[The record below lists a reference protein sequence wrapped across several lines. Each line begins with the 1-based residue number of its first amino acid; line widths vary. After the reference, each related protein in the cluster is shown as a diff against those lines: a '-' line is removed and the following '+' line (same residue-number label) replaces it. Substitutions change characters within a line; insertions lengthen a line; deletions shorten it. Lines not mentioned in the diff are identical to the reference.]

1 MVSCTLANTPMRGR
15 LTHSSLTKNFP
26 KQHTILHRCRAPLY
40 LNNPSKNYG
49 RLLQTISD
57 TLLSLVM
64 KHGTG
69 DDQSR
74 LAFKPQHRRPA
85 NASHA
90 RCKAPRYGA
99 KPVDCR
105 AYSTKLVIAR
115 PHIAHQSVL
124 HLQSPAQCACRCLA
138 INQGGIITDNV
149 RYHRIKNQGTETARF
164 LAQSRSRPGEGK
176 PIAGIG
182 T

>member
-1 MVSCTLANTPMRGR
+1 MAGFCKP
-15 LTHSSLTKNFP
+15 F
-26 KQHTILHRCRAPLY
+26 
-40 LNNPSKNYG
+40 
-49 RLLQTISD
+49 SD

-74 LAFKPQHRRPA
+74 LAFKPHHRRPS

-99 KPVDCR
+99 KAADCR

-115 PHIAHQSVL
+115 PHTARQSVL
-124 HLQSPAQCACRCLA
+124 HLQSPAQCACRWLA
-138 INQGGIITDNV
+138 NIQGGIITDNV

>member
-74 LAFKPQHRRPA
+74 LAFKPHHRRPA

-115 PHIAHQSVL
+115 PHTARQSVL
-124 HLQSPAQCACRCLA
+124 HLQSPAQCACRCLG

-149 RYHRIKNQGTETARF
+149 RYHRIQSQGTETARF
-164 LAQSRSRPGEGK
+164 LAQSR
-176 PIAGIG
+176 
-182 T
+182 